1 MPAGEDEDPLPS
13 VLTQPPQNRCLV
25 PPCKGLLPARPLKTP
40 LERLSRRPV
49 FFNRS
54 IPMGFGSQPAAQ
66 EELFLCRHLKGE
78 QQIAD
83 IRAFI
88 FHYFCPHVSGPLEY
102 ATRNA
107 ERSGNP
113 EDFILL
119 AGRQLCIAAATLSRK
134 SIIAGVQIIG
144 IGYFSIVS
152 FKNMHLLTKKN

>member
-88 FHYFCPHVSGPLEY
+88 FNYFLPSCLLSFGI
-102 ATRNA
+102 RNA
-107 ERSGNP
+107 KRRAFRESRGLHPSGRTAVVHCSCHTVSKKHNCRRP
-113 EDFILL
+113 NYRHWIFFN
-119 AGRQLCIAAATLSRK
+119 
-134 SIIAGVQIIG
+134 SII
-144 IGYFSIVS
+144 
-152 FKNMHLLTKKN
+152 